1 MDASFVYDRTIYFHD
16 TDAAGVVYFANGLT
30 LCHEAYEASLA
41 AAGVNLRSFFRNE
54 AIAVPITH
62 AAIDFWQPM
71 QCGDR
76 IKINLSPQIVSE
88 DTFVIDYQLYFA
100 DQTDQKDFE
109 LDTLNSKKISKP
121 IATAITRHTCI
132 DVATRRR
139 CGLTSELLK
148 WIKPKS

>member
-1 MDASFVYDRTIYFHD
+1 MDALFVYERTIYFQD

-30 LCHEAYEASLA
+30 FCHEAYEASLA
-41 AAGVNLRSFFRNE
+41 AAGVNLRSFFRNG

-76 IKINLSPQIVSE
+76 IKISLSPQIVSD
-88 DTFVIDYQLYFA
+88 DTFAIDYQLYFA
-100 DQTDQKDFE
+100 DQTDQEDTDAKDLKF
-109 LDTLNSKKISKP
+109 KKIGKP

-139 CGLTSELLK
+139 CGLTSELLA
-148 WIKPKS
+148 WIKS